1 MVDVTPLI
9 ISNESI
15 AGDTKF
21 EVTSPATGQVL
32 SHCASASLNDANCAV
47 DIAKAVFPAWSHTKS
62 AERRDIMFKAADIM
76 ESRKEELVKYQ
87 MEETGAARPFVEHSF
102 MMGVDLIKDV
112 AGRISTIEGRVPT
125 AVQDN
130 AMVLKEPYGVV
141 LGIAPWN
148 APYILGTRAVA
159 IPLAAGNTTILKG
172 SELSPKCFWAIGDIF
187 REAGLPAGCLNVLY
201 HRPSDAA
208 RITTA
213 LIAHPAVRK
222 VSFTGSTNV
231 GSIIAATAGK
241 YIKPVLLELG
251 GKASSIVLD
260 DADLEKAAKCC
271 ALGSFLHVSIGISCL
286 Y

>member
-1 MVDVTPLI
+1 MVDITPLI

-15 AGDTKF
+15 TGDTKF

-32 SHCASASLNDANCAV
+32 SHCASASLNDANRAV
-47 DIAKAVFPAWSHTKS
+47 DTAKAVFPAWSLTKS

-141 LGIAPWN
+141 LGIAPWYN
-148 APYILGTRAVA
+148 YCQTLSISYTNRFCQECSIYSWNSGRRNSPGCRKHDDPQGLGAV
-159 IPLAAGNTTILKG
+159 TK
-172 SELSPKCFWAIGDIF
+172 
-187 REAGLPAGCLNVLY
+187 
-201 HRPSDAA
+201 
-208 RITTA
+208 
-213 LIAHPAVRK
+213 
-222 VSFTGSTNV
+222 
-231 GSIIAATAGK
+231 
-241 YIKPVLLELG
+241 VLLG
-251 GKASSIVLD
+251 D
-260 DADLEKAAKCC
+260 W
-271 ALGSFLHVSIGISCL
+271 
-286 Y
+286 